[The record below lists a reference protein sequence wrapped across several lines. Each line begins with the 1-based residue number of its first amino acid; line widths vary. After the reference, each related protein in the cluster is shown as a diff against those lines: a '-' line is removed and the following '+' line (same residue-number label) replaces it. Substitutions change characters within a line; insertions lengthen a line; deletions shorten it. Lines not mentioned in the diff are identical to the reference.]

1 MFSNPFCCISVFEA
15 FFLHTKGLK
24 IKYSLILEK
33 CLLLRVFNSKRVQLV
48 KKKNFSYLINIFWI
62 NVLNQIFTA
71 GQILFQ
77 IGCSVEKR
85 VAIRAK
91 KGLEHSTDVAH
102 VAYMIIVP
110 QQSDSIPVFLHIPP
124 SEFTY
129 NFSIHNVYSI
139 KKCSGAEGPHQ
150 VEYCSN
156 GLLETKEG

>member
-1 MFSNPFCCISVFEA
+1 M
-15 FFLHTKGLK
+15 
-24 IKYSLILEK
+24 
-33 CLLLRVFNSKRVQLV
+33 
-48 KKKNFSYLINIFWI
+48 
-62 NVLNQIFTA
+62 
-71 GQILFQ
+71 FQ
-77 IGCSVEKR
+77 IGCSVGKR

-129 NFSIHNVYSI
+129 KFSIHNVYSV

-156 GLLETKEG
+156 GVLETKEG